1 MNFYKHETG
10 EDFLS
15 RIKKKHWSSR
25 NRFVIP
31 AILKFKT
38 SVHHIMILKELKG
51 KTESGR
57 RNLQC
62 IYPTKDSYPD
72 YIKDS

>member
-38 SVHHIMILKELKG
+38 SVHHIMILKKLKARQRVG
-51 KTESGR
+51 EEICNTYIQQKT
-57 RNLQC
+57 LIQT
-62 IYPTKDSYPD
+62 I
-72 YIKDS
+72 